1 MKQRGFTL
9 LELILT
15 IAVLTIFTAAAIPV
29 ARSTIKRQRE
39 VELRRAL
46 RDLRTALD
54 RYRQIADTGLIKST
68 EMTPSEQC
76 MGGGIGTGCYP
87 PNLDVLVEGVS
98 LSRGV
103 DRKIKLLRKIP
114 VDPMTGQAE
123 WGMRSFKQEPSARS
137 WDGQN
142 VFDVYSLSDGTALD
156 GTKYK
161 DW

>member
-1 MKQRGFTL
+1 MRQKGFTL

-15 IAVLTIFTAAAIPV
+15 IAVLTIFTAAAIPIAKNTV
-29 ARSTIKRQRE
+29 KRQRE
-39 VELRRAL
+39 IELRRDL
-46 RDLRTALD
+46 RDLRSAID
-54 RYRQIADTGLIKST
+54 RYRQIADTQLVKTT
-68 EMTPSEQC
+68 EITPSEQC
-76 MGGGIGTGCYP
+76 MGGTIGTGCYP
-87 PNLDVLVEGVS
+87 PDLDILVEGVP

-103 DRKIKLLRKIP
+103 DRKIKLLREIP
-114 VDPMTGQAE
+114 LDPMTGDRK
-123 WGMRSFKQEPSARS
+123 WGLRSFKQDSDSRS